1 MVFNFSSKFIFFLNG
16 KFVEKPVVQRSS
28 LNVSALSGGS
38 YTTASHRY
46 LLDGAQWAFCKGD
59 RDPTPSEQSLC

>member
-1 MVFNFSSKFIFFLNG
+1 MVFIFSSEFIFFLNG

-46 LLDGAQWAFCKGD
+46 LLDGA
-59 RDPTPSEQSLC
+59 